1 MTSPIRP
8 SFTAATLPTGP
19 AGPVFMAS
27 SDRPSQN
34 QKAKACATMLVEVE
48 GILESLRNVVRG
60 AERSGRS
67 LRDFLADPSSRKLIE
82 DRIEVAQAKITAIL
96 GQCRDVLPMPQI
108 RRVRDLQRELGDIRR
123 RVLAINTARTAEQAG
138 QAAAGAAEALGRG
151 LGKGLEAI
159 GGVLLWLLSLP
170 FRQPGMN

>member
-1 MTSPIRP
+1 MTSPIRASTP
-8 SFTAATLPTGP
+8 APLTAAPS

-27 SDRPSQN
+27 SQPSQN
-34 QKAKACATMLVEVE
+34 QKAKACAAMLREVE

-82 DRIEVAQAKITAIL
+82 DRIQEAQAKITAIL
-96 GQCRDVLPMPQI
+96 GQCRDVLPMPEI

-123 RVLAINTARTAEQAG
+123 RVLAINTARTAEQAA
-138 QAAAGAAEALGRG
+138 QAVAGAAEALGRG
-151 LGKGLEAI
+151 LGKGIELI
-159 GGVLLWLLSLP
+159 GGALLWLLSLP
-170 FRQPGMN
+170 FRQPGLN